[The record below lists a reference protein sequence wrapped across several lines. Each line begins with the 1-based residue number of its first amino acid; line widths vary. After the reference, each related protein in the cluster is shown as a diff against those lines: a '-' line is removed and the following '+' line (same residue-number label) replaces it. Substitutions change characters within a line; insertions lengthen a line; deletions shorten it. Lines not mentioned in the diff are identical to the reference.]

1 MPLSATEVYAQSSMT
16 DTESYASENLP
27 SVIQKTITQNPEVKA
42 AFQAFAAAGYDTEEA
57 RGNYLPSID
66 ATAGVGRESLEDDG
80 RGSFDTDFAQ
90 IELNQMVFDGFATA
104 NEVERLNSARLVRY
118 YELLNASEQVS
129 LEAARA
135 YADVQRYRE
144 LVRLARANYAEHQDI
159 YNKMEERA
167 ASGAGRG
174 VDLEQIAG
182 RLALAE
188 SNLLTEASNLHD
200 VSARYK
206 RIVGTLPA
214 QNLASFPEL
223 DRNLPDSVTEAVNM
237 AFEGNPEFHAAIQ
250 NIQSVRAQREG
261 TRSGFQPRVDL
272 VGRAGTNNSSDTGLS
287 GRRDEQSIEVVAS
300 VNLFRGGSDLAS
312 FRAASER
319 VGEAVYD
326 RELICRN
333 VRQTTQIAY
342 NDTQRLREQM
352 EYIDQHRQSIERVR
366 GAYQQQFDIGMRTLL
381 DVLDSENEYFEASRA
396 YVNAKYDVVIANAR
410 TLASMGQLLQT
421 LEVANTDIPSLA
433 ELNSQGVKIDP
444 ESVCPAESPASLS
457 LNDLIGGRGAPTRA
471 PDIILSADTLFE
483 INSAKLSTEARKE
496 LMRLAD
502 SIRERSD
509 LARIYIAGH
518 ADITGNDA
526 INEPLSRRRAESV
539 ANFLASEGVSRALI
553 QTEGFGSRKPTASN
567 ETVEGRR
574 LNRRV
579 EITLETIQEVEAL
592 QQGGRFV
599 RASSDPAPSNAGM
612 DPSSPSEQ
620 PSSTASAYL
629 QVAALSKQ
637 ASATEL
643 QQRLENNLNGPVRV
657 LEGGGLYRVQA
668 GTDNSIAELKRQL
681 DALGYTETFPVS
693 R

>member
-1 MPLSATEVYAQSSMT
+1 LIPVSFSGVHAQSST
-16 DTESYASENLP
+16 SDASENLS
-27 SVIQKTITQNPEVKA
+27 SVIQKTITQNPEVKS
-42 AFQAFAAAGYDTEEA
+42 AFQAFTAAGYDTDEA

-66 ATAGVGRESLEDDG
+66 ATAGIGRENLEDDG

-118 YELLNASEQVS
+118 YELLNTSEQVS

-135 YADVQRYRE
+135 YADVKRYRE
-144 LVRLARANYAEHQDI
+144 LVRLARANYAEHQEI

-206 RIVGTLPA
+206 RIVGALPA

-223 DRNLPDSVTEAVNM
+223 KRQLPESVSEAVNM

-319 VGEAVYD
+319 VGEAVED

-342 NDTQRLREQM
+342 NDARRLREQM
-352 EYIDQHRQSIERVR
+352 DYIEQHRESIERVR
-366 GAYQQQFDIGMRTLL
+366 GAYKQQFDIGMRTLL

-396 YVNAKYDVVIANAR
+396 YVNAKYDVVIADAR

-444 ESVCPAESPASLS
+444 ESICPAESPASLS
-457 LNDLIGGRGAPTRA
+457 LSDLTGERGAPTRA

-483 INSAKLSTEARKE
+483 INSAKLSPAARKE
-496 LMRLAD
+496 LMRLAEN
-502 SIRERSD
+502 IRERSD